1 MEKTS
6 YLKPEID
13 IVEFQQEGV
22 LCGSDTATFGT
33 GASWGLEEAGNNEGF
48 IL

>member
-1 MEKTS
+1 MKKTI

-22 LCGSDTATFGT
+22 LCGSDSVTFST
-33 GASWGLEEAGNNEGF
+33 GASWGLEDAGSGEGF